1 MVVPFDLKPLIQDGN
16 LQVYMHSVCA
26 LKWASGAPEHNSEH
40 VKSQNFLGVC
50 LKPSSHNI
58 VGPHF
63 SYLSWTPPPPNPLGG
78 PGHKVPSMLSGHIL
92 IFSVAILYLLHMTG
106 DLYLNTL
113 NLKLTLTLSCLNPGV
128 HFQGGWGMRRTLTVK
143 KLGGRGSLDLFSQ
156 LMQCSQVPRG
166 KGGWARL
173 WQGGQMHVGVRW
185 QCAEWHSCETLP
197 PRV

>member
-50 LKPSSHNI
+50 PKPSSHNI

-63 SYLSWTPPPPNPLGG
+63 SYLSWTPPPNPLGG
-78 PGHKVPSMLSGHIL
+78 PGHKIPSMLSGHIL

-113 NLKLTLTLSCLNPGV
+113 NLKLTLTLGCLNPGV
-128 HFQGGWGMRRTLTVK
+128 HFQGGWRMRRTLTVK
-143 KLGGRGSLDLFSQ
+143 KLGGRGS
-156 LMQCSQVPRG
+156 
-166 KGGWARL
+166 
-173 WQGGQMHVGVRW
+173 RW

>member
-1 MVVPFDLKPLIQDGN
+1 MSLRSPRTQFRACKISKFPGGVSQTLITQ
-16 LQVYMHSVCA
+16 YC
-26 LKWASGAPEHNSEH
+26 GAPLF
-40 VKSQNFLGVC
+40 VFVLD
-50 LKPSSHNI
+50 
-58 VGPHF
+58 
-63 SYLSWTPPPPNPLGG
+63 PPPNPLGG

-173 WQGGQMHVGVRW
+173 WQGGQMHVGVR
-185 QCAEWHSCETLP
+185 
-197 PRV
+197 